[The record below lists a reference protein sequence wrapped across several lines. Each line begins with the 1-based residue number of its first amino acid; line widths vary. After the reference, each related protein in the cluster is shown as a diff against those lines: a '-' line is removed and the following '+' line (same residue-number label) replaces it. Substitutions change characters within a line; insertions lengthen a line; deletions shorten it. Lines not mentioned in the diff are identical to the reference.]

1 MNNQKS
7 KPLTGAH
14 NARINKTS
22 QSDNE
27 STAAWTGTDHCTPK
41 SNVSIPGSSAVHNA
55 KEWVDDGSKL

>member
-7 KPLTGAH
+7 KALTGAH
-14 NARINKTS
+14 NKRINKTT

-27 STAAWTGTDHCTPK
+27 STAAWAGADHYSPK
-41 SNVSIPGSSAVHNA
+41 SNVSIPGSSAVNNA